1 MNGRVT
7 SRTAQH
13 SRKQAVLRLDLSRRL
28 RARCGQLLISRGQS
42 AYRETH
48 RDSAGQ
54 HIQTPTLR
62 KSTPLIFLWLRA
74 LRFHQW
80 TKNILLFVPLF
91 VGHVFTGQAVATAT
105 IGFVLLCLLSS
116 ATYIINDLADLEA
129 DRAHPTKR
137 LRPFASGR
145 LKVAYGSIAAPLMII
160 GALVGAYLLAPAF
173 AASMLAYLL
182 VTLAYSYRLK
192 RVALLDV
199 FIIGVLFTLRIV
211 MGTEIL
217 GIAHSAWLL
226 SFALSFFLS
235 LALAK
240 RHAEVMAA
248 ADHAEE
254 IAGRGYRGGDWP
266 ITLTFGVGVGLVSVV
281 IMLLYMAND
290 AAPSGFYHQPGW
302 LYAIP
307 ALLTV
312 WLMRIWLLSHRTVL
326 HDDPVVFAL
335 RDAVSLGLGLTVAI
349 VFFLAL

>member
-1 MNGRVT
+1 MT
-7 SRTAQH
+7 QS
-13 SRKQAVLRLDLSRRL
+13 
-28 RARCGQLLISRGQS
+28 LL
-42 AYRETH
+42 
-48 RDSAGQ
+48 
-54 HIQTPTLR
+54 
-62 KSTPLIFLWLRA
+62 LWLRS
-74 LRFHQW
+74 LRVHQW
-80 TKNILLFVPLF
+80 AKNILLFVPLF
-91 VGHVFTGQAVATAT
+91 MGHVFTAQAVATAAL
-105 IGFVLLCLLSS
+105 GFVLLCLLSS

-145 LKVAYGSIAAPLMII
+145 LQVAHGFTAAPLMMS

-182 VTLAYSYRLK
+182 LTLAYSYRLK
-192 RVALLDV
+192 RVPLLDV

-211 MGTEIL
+211 MGAEIL
-217 GIAHSAWLL
+217 GISHSAWLL
-226 SFALSFFLS
+226 SFALAFFLS

-240 RHAEVMAA
+240 RHAEVMVA

-266 ITLTFGVGVGLVSVV
+266 ITLTFGVGIGLVSVV

-290 AAPSGFYHQPGW
+290 AAPSGFYNHAGW

-312 WLMRIWLLSHRTVL
+312 WLMRIWLLRHRTDL

-335 RDAVSLGLGLTVAI
+335 RDAASLGLGLAVAI